1 MATIVEQK
9 IPFAGSRSFYE
20 SEQSSFYGRI
30 KQVDDVLLLLH
41 KHKFI
46 ALTGQNGSGK
56 SSFLNSGLIPA
67 LKRGHNGLAGKE
79 WVICKTRPGQAP
91 IRNLAYAL
99 SENDLL
105 NPTIRSTPEQHLWIE
120 KKLKEGISGLEVVY
134 RQSEIFGK
142 KNLMIVID
150 QFEDL
155 FLNTDRYNNAA
166 ALNED
171 TNQYINAITGANF
184 AEEIA
189 VYVVIALGAENI
201 IDISPYRRLQ
211 DLLNQGQYLLPR
223 ISGVDLKRIILN
235 PLVGSKISVS
245 PESMDAILA
254 QFGSDMRFLP
264 NLQFL

>member
-1 MATIVEQK
+1 MATIAEQK

-20 SEQSSFYGRI
+20 SEQASFYGRI

-56 SSFLNSGLIPA
+56 SSFLDSGLIPA

-120 KKLKEGISGLEVVY
+120 KKLKEGISGLEAVY

-142 KNLMIVID
+142 KKSNDCHRPI
-150 QFEDL
+150 
-155 FLNTDRYNNAA
+155 
-166 ALNED
+166 
-171 TNQYINAITGANF
+171 
-184 AEEIA
+184 
-189 VYVVIALGAENI
+189 
-201 IDISPYRRLQ
+201 
-211 DLLNQGQYLLPR
+211 
-223 ISGVDLKRIILN
+223 
-235 PLVGSKISVS
+235 
-245 PESMDAILA
+245 
-254 QFGSDMRFLP
+254 
-264 NLQFL
+264 

>member
-1 MATIVEQK
+1 MATIAELK

-56 SSFLNSGLIPA
+56 SSFLDSGLIPA
-67 LKRGHNGLAGKE
+67 LKKGHNGLAGKE

-99 SENDLL
+99 SENNLL
-105 NPTIRSTPEQHLWIE
+105 NPSVKSTPEQRLWIE
-120 KKLKEGISGLEVVY
+120 KNLNEGISGLESVY
-134 RQSEIFGK
+134 RRSEIFGK
-142 KNLMIVID
+142 KNLIIIID

-155 FLNTDRYNNAA
+155 FLHNNQFNNAA
-166 ALNED
+166 VLNEE

-184 AEEIA
+184 AEDIA
-189 VYVVIALGAENI
+189 VY
-201 IDISPYRRLQ
+201 
-211 DLLNQGQYLLPR
+211 
-223 ISGVDLKRIILN
+223 
-235 PLVGSKISVS
+235 
-245 PESMDAILA
+245 
-254 QFGSDMRFLP
+254 
-264 NLQFL
+264 